1 MIECV
6 RQCLGPDSKRLLAHD
21 GMQHLG
27 FAFRFR
33 MKLYGSIGDQ
43 RLTQY
48 GQRCDKLAPVHLRP
62 LLRRDRGIAAA
73 QAFFCK
79 ALATNLNRWPQGDA
93 GRPRAESSSPTIAST
108 RRSVVAVRR
117 GQELQVPPKA
127 AGWRLTG
134 LSRWRG
140 GTRQ

>member
-79 ALATNLNRWPQGDA
+79 ALPPNLNRWPQGDPA
-93 GRPRAESSSPTIAST
+93 PPPPDPSTPTIASP
-108 RRSVVAVRR
+108 RKPA
-117 GQELQVPPKA
+117 
-127 AGWRLTG
+127 
-134 LSRWRG
+134 LS
-140 GTRQ
+140 